1 MDYNENYY
9 ERTEMFN
16 RKLQVDVVKTKK
28 VQAKDPEVLEMT
40 FEDKTEII
48 VKVAE
53 RCIKKIGY
61 AVAAYVV
68 LDTLRK
74 IAVEAA
80 KE

>member
-1 MDYNENYY
+1 
-9 ERTEMFN
+9 MFN

-28 VQAKDPEVLEMT
+28 VQAKNPEIPELT
-40 FEDKTEII
+40 FEDKTEIL
-48 VKVAE
+48 VKVGE
-53 RCIKKIGY
+53 RCIRKIGY

-74 IAVEAA
+74 IAIEAA

>member
-1 MDYNENYY
+1 
-9 ERTEMFN
+9 MFN

-28 VQAKDPEVLEMT
+28 TQAKESEIPEPT
-40 FEDKTEII
+40 FEEKTDIM
-48 VKVAE
+48 V
-53 RCIKKIGY
+53 KIGERLIRKVGF

-74 IAVEAA
+74 IAIEAA